1 MPRVSRARGR
11 YSSCKKFRYFRS
23 VGAAAGATF
32 GSTASIWRMT
42 HYDGLW
48 HRIAGAKATVEI
60 SDLGNGESLHGSY
73 IVGGFKVAQIRLPP
87 ADMTDIP

>member
-1 MPRVSRARGR
+1 
-11 YSSCKKFRYFRS
+11 
-23 VGAAAGATF
+23 
-32 GSTASIWRMT
+32 MT

-48 HRIAGAKATVEI
+48 HRIAGAKATAEF

-73 IVGGFKVAQIRLPP
+73 IVGGFEVAQIRLPP

>member
-1 MPRVSRARGR
+1 
-11 YSSCKKFRYFRS
+11 
-23 VGAAAGATF
+23 
-32 GSTASIWRMT
+32 MT

-60 SDLGNGESLHGSY
+60 SDFGSGESLHGSY